1 MLSDYQTSKSYLGVD
16 KSAKERR
23 WVESLDLR
31 GVELAS
37 AIAQGEDIPDIV
49 ARVMVARG
57 QDSESAAHY
66 LDPSIKR
73 LMPDPSSMT
82 DMDKAAD
89 RIVRAI
95 QNREKIAIFGDYDVD
110 GATSSAL
117 MALFL
122 RHCGCEATIYI
133 PDRIFEGYGP
143 NPDAMDQLIEQGH
156 TLILTLDCGST
167 SFDALQ
173 RAHERKTDVV
183 VIDHHQVGE
192 ELPLCVALVNPNRQD
207 DLSQLGHLAAVG
219 VTFMTLV
226 AVNRALRQTGFY
238 KSVCPAP
245 DLLGWLDLV
254 ALGTVCDVVPLI
266 GLNRAFVVKG
276 LMVIRANRNLG
287 LNALLAVS
295 RVSGPVSPYHLGFML
310 GPRINAGGRIGDA
323 ALGAKL
329 LTSEDQSQAEH
340 IASELER
347 LNKERQALE
356 QIMLEDAIAQ
366 AERQLMEDPDGAGLV
381 TYSSD
386 WHAGIVGLLASRL
399 KERFRRPAFAIA
411 LGPDGTGTGSGRS
424 IAGSD
429 LGGAV
434 RAAHAAGLLVKGGGH
449 AMAAGLTIE
458 TDKIKEFRHFLHER
472 LSEQVEQA
480 RSNDELRI
488 DAALTATGATEDL
501 VKMLEKAGPYGAGNP
516 EPIFVFPSHK
526 IAFADVVGQGG
537 HIRCTLSNSS
547 GGKLKGICFRA
558 AEEPIGKLLLENRG
572 SSLHVAGSL
581 SLDYWQGRPS
591 VQLRIIDASE
601 VKGP

>member
-1 MLSDYQTSKSYLGVD
+1 MQPDFQASKSFLGID

-23 WVESLDLR
+23 WIESLDLR
-31 GVELAS
+31 GVELAN
-37 AIAQGEDIPDIV
+37 AIAQGQDIPDIV

-57 QDSESAAHY
+57 LDIESAKNY
-66 LDPSIKR
+66 LDPSIKT
-73 LMPDPSSMT
+73 LMPDPSCMT
-82 DMDKAAD
+82 DMDKAAE
-89 RIVRAI
+89 RIARAI
-95 QNREKIAIFGDYDVD
+95 QKREKIAIFGDYDVD

-143 NPDAMDQLIEQGH
+143 NPDAIDQLIEQGH

-167 SFDALQ
+167 SFEALE
-173 RAHERKTDVV
+173 RASERKTDIVV
-183 VIDHHQVGE
+183 VDHHQVGE
-192 ELPLCVALVNPNRQD
+192 ELPVCHALVNPNRQD

-219 VTFMTLV
+219 VTFMTIV
-226 AVNRALRQTGFY
+226 AINRTLRQMGFY
-238 KSVCPAP
+238 QAGVRPP

-276 LMVIRANRNLG
+276 LVAIRSNHNLG
-287 LNALLAVS
+287 LSALLTVS

-323 ALGAKL
+323 ALGARL
-329 LTSEDQSQAEH
+329 LTSNDPSEAEH

-356 QIMLEDAIAQ
+356 QIMLEDAVTQ
-366 AERQLMEDPDGAGLV
+366 AERQMLEDPDAASIV
-381 TYSSD
+381 TFSSD

-411 LGPDGTGTGSGRS
+411 IGPDGKGTGSGRS
-424 IAGSD
+424 ISGSD
-429 LGGAV
+429 LGAAV
-434 RAAHAAGLLVKGGGH
+434 RAAHADGLLVKGGGH

-458 TDKIKEFRHFLHER
+458 PDKIREFRHYLHER
-472 LSEQVEQA
+472 LSSQVQEA
-480 RSNDELRI
+480 RAKDELKI
-488 DAALTATGATEDL
+488 DAALTASGATEEL
-501 VKMLEKAGPYGAGNP
+501 VKTLEKAGPYGAGNP

-526 IAFADVVGQGG
+526 VAFADVVGQGG
-537 HIRCTLSNSS
+537 HVRCTISNSA
-547 GGKLKGICFRA
+547 GGKLKAICFRA
-558 AEEPIGKLLLENRG
+558 ADEPIGKLLLDNRG
-572 SSLHVAGSL
+572 SSIHVAGSL

-591 VQLRIIDASE
+591 VQLRIIDAAE
-601 VKGP
+601 VKLR